1 MRHLQTKESSLSKQ
15 SRRSIATLLDSASP
29 RVESARIRVEN
40 IIRQDILVELLEI
53 LELYCELLLARIHM
67 LDGTGLCDPGLEE
80 AVKSII
86 YAAPRTEVK
95 ELHQVRDLLAARFGK
110 EFALSAAGNVGGG
123 VADRVIKKLGVEAPS
138 PELVNLYLKEIARTY
153 GVDFDRTPPRTPP
166 PPQYSDDDDGPPTM
180 LTEISVTE
188 LVDPK
193 ARELVTNAASPPRKV
208 LPKSPIHVAP
218 ASPSTENPHPVVKF
232 PEAPEVKITPRQQQ
246 QPRLPRTVG
255 MNIGG
260 ISSMSGGAISGGKSK
275 EDKEVDDLLARFAAL
290 KKR

>member
-1 MRHLQTKESSLSKQ
+1 
-15 SRRSIATLLDSASP
+15 
-29 RVESARIRVEN
+29 
-40 IIRQDILVELLEI
+40 
-53 LELYCELLLARIHM
+53 M
-67 LDGTGLCDPGLEE
+67 LDGTGPCDPGLEE

-166 PPQYSDDDDGPPTM
+166 PPQTGDDDDDDDSTPT
-180 LTEISVTE
+180 LRTKIPEAE
-188 LVDPK
+188 LADPK
-193 ARELVTNAASPPRKV
+193 ARALVTDAASPPRKV
-208 LPKSPIHVAP
+208 FPKSPIHVAP

-246 QPRLPRTVG
+246 LPRTVVG
-255 MNIGG
+255 SVG
-260 ISSMSGGAISGGKSK
+260 SSRGGATGGGKSK

-290 KKR
+290 KKRWPEFNICVSGAA